1 MSESSPPLR
10 DDAPARLGEFARDY
24 YHCADCSYC
33 VDATWAERGID
44 HVCPTIT
51 HHRPVASWSGL
62 GYLLAARAWFE
73 GATLDEQAL
82 AERVFACTGCGNC
95 ESVCPIGLRPA
106 QIGATLREVLVERG
120 HAPPAVAALRTA
132 MRTHGNPY
140 ARPAASRA
148 DWARELRFSAD
159 HEATLLY
166 APGCAAAWPAQ
177 GEAAAQVRVMQAAG
191 ERVAW
196 RGAADRCCGA
206 PLREAGFAEE
216 ARQAEAR
223 LASDLAQT
231 RVVTAGHECVPGW
244 RHATA
249 ARAAVMSFGA
259 WLHEALQTG
268 RLSVVVDP
276 ALRVHAFDGC
286 AARRP
291 GDARVA
297 DPLREILGLLGI
309 TPVNDARGS
318 EYAVC
323 CGAAGSMPAVAAASA
338 RRMATARL
346 VAPERADAQTDV
358 LVAADARCRAH
369 LGDAA
374 QAAGSAPV
382 LGLAEFL
389 LAHARVGTPT

>member
-1 MSESSPPLR
+1 MSEPTPPRR
-10 DDAPARLGEFARDY
+10 DEAPARLGEFARDY

-44 HVCPTIT
+44 HVCPTIAQ
-51 HHRPVASWSGL
+51 HRPVASWSGR

-73 GATLDEQAL
+73 GAALDEQAL

-120 HAPPAVAALRTA
+120 HAPPAVAALRAA
-132 MRTHGNPY
+132 MRSHGNPY
-140 ARPAASRA
+140 AAPAASRA
-148 DWARELRFSAD
+148 DWARELRFAGD
-159 HEATLLY
+159 DATLLY
-166 APGCAAAWPAQ
+166 APGCAAAWSAQ
-177 GEAAAQVRVMQAAG
+177 SEAAAQVRVMQAAG

-196 RGAADRCCGA
+196 RGGADRCCGA
-206 PLREAGFAEE
+206 PLREAGCADD
-216 ARQAEAR
+216 ARQAETR

-244 RHATA
+244 RRATA

-259 WLHEALQTG
+259 WLHEALQSR
-268 RLSVVVDP
+268 RLSVTFDP

-286 AARRP
+286 TARRP

-297 DPLREILGLLGI
+297 DPLREILGLLEI
-309 TPVNDARGS
+309 TPINDAHGS

-323 CGAAGSMPAVAAASA
+323 CGAAGTMPAVAGASA
-338 RRMATARL
+338 QRMATARL
-346 VAPERADAQTDV
+346 VAPEQTDV
-358 LVAADARCRAH
+358 LVVADARCRAH
-369 LGDAA
+369 LGEAA
-374 QAAGSAPV
+374 RAAGSAPV

-389 LAHARVGTPT
+389 LTHGCFETPP